1 MLPVSLLENPN
12 GTSHSRN
19 TPFPRVANS
28 TRFTGVAPKARI
40 RVYKVVG
47 RFIGSIST
55 DVLIKAHIKAYEDGA
70 DIISTSI
77 GDERGWPFG
86 AWEITCERIAQKG
99 VIVINSAGNSGR
111 SGVQLIS
118 GASTVEVFQFRSKQ
132 MFTDT
137 N

>member
-1 MLPVSLLENPN
+1 
-12 GTSHSRN
+12 
-19 TPFPRVANS
+19 
-28 TRFTGVAPKARI
+28 
-40 RVYKVVG
+40 
-47 RFIGSIST
+47 
-55 DVLIKAHIKAYEDGA
+55 LIKAHIKAYEDGA